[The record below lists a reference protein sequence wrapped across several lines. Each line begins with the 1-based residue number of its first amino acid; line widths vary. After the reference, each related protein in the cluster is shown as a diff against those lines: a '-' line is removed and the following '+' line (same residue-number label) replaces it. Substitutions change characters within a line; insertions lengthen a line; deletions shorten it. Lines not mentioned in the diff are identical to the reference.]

1 VNVTDQNGLFSTV
14 GDVTRFAG
22 VMAQCVYTLRRGGDR
37 LSTSIAPLPS
47 AYFPY
52 VERDIYLQLP
62 NYVTRCN
69 TPLTFQLFSAQD

>member
-1 VNVTDQNGLFSTV
+1 MNASDENGLFTML

-22 VMAQCVYTLRRGGDR
+22 VMAQCVYTARGGHR
-37 LSTSIAPLPS
+37 VSTSIAPLPS

-62 NYVTRCN
+62 NYVTRCD
-69 TPLTFQLFSAQD
+69 TPLTFRLFSAQD